1 MKLIDL
7 SQTIVNRMQ
16 VYPGDEPPMLHQIRT
31 IAFDE
36 FSNYLITTTMHV
48 GTHVDGPAHMLDGKE
63 AISEYKVDSFI
74 GKGCIIDISNDKEFN
89 NTAQVK
95 EKAAGTDILIFYT
108 GYGKLFGSYQYN
120 SDYPVISEEVAR
132 TIAEMG
138 IKLVGVDSFSL
149 DMPPHLAHKAL
160 FAKDIFIAE
169 NLVNVDQLLTV
180 KDFTIIALP
189 VKVRADSALSRVVAM
204 VNE

>member
-31 IAFDE
+31 IGFDE

-48 GTHVDGPAHMLDGKE
+48 GTHIDGPAHMLDGKE
-63 AISEYKVDSFI
+63 TINEYKIDSFI
-74 GKGCIIDISNDKEFN
+74 GKGCVIDISNDKEFKD
-89 NTAQVK
+89 TALVK
-95 EKAAGTDILIFYT
+95 EKAAGADILIFYT

-120 SDYPVISEEVAR
+120 SDYPVISEDVAH
-132 TIAEMG
+132 TIGEMG
-138 IKLVGVDSFSL
+138 IKLVGVDSFSV
-149 DMPPHLAHKAL
+149 DMLPHNTHKAL

-169 NLVNVDQLLTV
+169 NLVNVDLLLSV

-189 VKVRADSALSRVVAM
+189 LKMRADSALARVVAM